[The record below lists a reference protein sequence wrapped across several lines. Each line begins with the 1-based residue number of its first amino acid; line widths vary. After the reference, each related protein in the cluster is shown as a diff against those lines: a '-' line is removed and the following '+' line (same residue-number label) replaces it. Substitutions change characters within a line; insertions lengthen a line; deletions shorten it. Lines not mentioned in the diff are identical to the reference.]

1 MAISNLWSSLRRGVA
16 DALARWR
23 RNEEHRALTGRGQ
36 TEADLLATRT
46 GHTPGVD
53 EVKLRLGSNT
63 RQMLEAAGVTVPSTA
78 EAAAI
83 LAQIGDVCPRCQDW
97 KHCKHWLD
105 AGAVG
110 KAYEEFCP
118 NVNRF
123 AELKALAKATRG
135 RG

>member
-1 MAISNLWSSLRRGVA
+1 MAISNLWSNIRRSVGA
-16 DALARWR
+16 ALTRSR
-23 RNEEHRALTGRGQ
+23 RNEEHRALTGRGH
-36 TEADLLATRT
+36 TDADLLAART

-83 LAQIGDVCPRCQDW
+83 LAEIGDVCPRCQDW

-110 KAYEEFCP
+110 KDYEEFCP
-118 NVNRF
+118 NVERF
-123 AELKALAKATRG
+123 AELKALAKGTRKLG
-135 RG
+135 